1 MKMEL
6 LFPKPTKEL
15 RQVVTVIHSD
25 WPASKKAVRCE
36 AVWDTGSSVTIVTER
51 LAEALGLRRA
61 DGVKMMLHAGTGNAM
76 SDGYEAWLALQPGE
90 QPVKVIVAVMPQP
103 DTDVLIGMDVIC
115 RGRFEI
121 DATGSDTIMRFEMP

>member
-1 MKMEL
+1 
-6 LFPKPTKEL
+6 
-15 RQVVTVIHSD
+15 
-25 WPASKKAVRCE
+25 
-36 AVWDTGSSVTIVTER
+36 
-51 LAEALGLRRA
+51 
-61 DGVKMMLHAGTGNAM
+61 MMLHAGTGNAM